1 MIICLIEFQTHPG
14 MEAEQ
19 QKWLQTLLP
28 IVGDVTGF
36 RGKSY
41 SHVSGD
47 GRTSTVSLGRRRSLA
62 NWTATLVTEKPC
74 SKAKSESF
82 PAMKSEYAA
91 NCAIMAMRPPEIGSV
106 GVPDAVRGVNHD
118 RLGFR

>member
-1 MIICLIEFQTHPG
+1 MAADSITYRRRCPGFQRK
-14 MEAEQ
+14 E
-19 QKWLQTLLP
+19 
-28 IVGDVTGF
+28 
-36 RGKSY
+36 SY

-47 GRTSTVSLGRRRSLA
+47 GRTSTVSFWDDEESLA
-62 NWTATLVTEKPC
+62 NWTRDPRHRKPW